1 MEQGGEGLG
10 GWVMEGPVD
19 PSRALQICSNRGGYS
34 KYLADEAHPARLLKQ
49 VPGSPLPR
57 TRH

>member
-34 KYLADEAHPARLLKQ
+34 KYLAH
-49 VPGSPLPR
+49 LPDS
-57 TRH
+57 